1 MITIPEHNCRNC
13 GYCCGPFM
21 VTKKELDTIKK
32 YLTKNIT
39 AKHRTQ
45 LKKQKRD
52 KLACQFR
59 DLKNKNCAIYP
70 VRPEVCR
77 LFGIV
82 NRLSCPYGNSASIP
96 DAIVATTMDE
106 EHFFL
111 KEII

>member
-1 MITIPEHNCRNC
+1 MIPIPEHNCRNC
-13 GYCCGPFM
+13 GYCCGPLM
-21 VTKKELDTIKK
+21 VTKKELDAIKK
-32 YLTKNIT
+32 YLSKNIT

-82 NRLSCPYGNSASIP
+82 DRLPCPYGNSASIP
-96 DAIVATTMDE
+96 DAMVATTMDE